1 MIPELGSSRS
11 PQRRRLVDRIF
22 MLFCMLVTSL
32 SIIALG
38 VLLISITIQGIEHLD
53 LDFVKNPPS
62 RKAEKA
68 GVFASLWGT
77 VWICIV
83 CALSALPIGVGTA
96 IYLEEFAKDGRIRR
110 FIDLNISNLAG
121 VPSIVYGIIGLT
133 VFARMFGLFGTIN
146 EPAIEIGDPYSFWYF
161 RLPFGGAVL
170 VGGLVL
176 MLVVLPIVIVSAR
189 EALRAVPSSLREA
202 ALAAGATRWQMVRR
216 ITLPAALP
224 GIMTGSILAISRAI
238 GEAAPL
244 LVVSGVLF
252 IRFAPENLMDQF
264 TAMPLQIYNWAGR
277 PQEEFHAVAAAGI
290 MVLLAILLLFNT
302 IAIIIR
308 QVFHK
313 PLQ

>member
-1 MIPELGSSRS
+1 MIPELGSIRS

-38 VLLISITIQGIEHLD
+38 VLLVSITIQGIEHLD

-277 PQEEFHAVAAAGI
+277 PQEEFHAVAATGI

>member
-1 MIPELGSSRS
+1 MIPEPGQPRS
-11 PQRRRLVDRIF
+11 LQRRRLVNRSFLIF
-22 MLFCMLVTSL
+22 CIVVTSL
-32 SIIALG
+32 SILSLG
-38 VLLISITIQGIEHLD
+38 VLLVSITIQGLEHLD
-53 LDFVKNPPS
+53 LDFVKNPAS
-62 RKAEKA
+62 RKPEKA

-96 IYLEEFAKDGRIRR
+96 IYLEEFAKEGRIRR

-133 VFARMFGLFGTIN
+133 VFARMFGLFGSIN

-189 EALRAVPSSLREA
+189 EALRSVPSSLREA

-244 LVVSGVLF
+244 LVVSGVLY

-277 PQEEFHAVAAAGI
+277 PQEEFHAVAATGI

-308 QVFHK
+308 QVFQK